1 MVEINKQ
8 ETNTERDCRN
18 VVELEE
24 NMEVITELTVK
35 KISSEDI
42 KRLINTDLMEF
53 DHGCDIKTCIENY
66 IYKELPLNDRFQ
78 GLPVVAVMTP
88 TAKEPY
94 YINDP
99 CNIYEADFIAMV
111 INLLIPRI
119 LEDNM
124 NCEFI
129 ELDDYWSINPLTYY
143 C

>member
-8 ETNTERDCRN
+8 ETNMERDCRN

-24 NMEVITELTVK
+24 NMEVVTELTVK

-42 KRLINTDLMEF
+42 KRLINSDLMEF

-66 IYKELPLNDRFQ
+66 IYKELPLDDRFQ
-78 GLPVVAVMTP
+78 GLPVVAVKTP
-88 TAKEPY
+88 LDKEPY
-94 YINDP
+94 YINAP
-99 CNIYEADFIAMV
+99 LCEVEFTAMV
-111 INLLIPRI
+111 INLLIPRF
-119 LEDNM
+119 LEYNM

-129 ELDDYWSINPLTYY
+129 ELDDCWSINPSSCY

>member
-1 MVEINKQ
+1 MNEQ
-8 ETNTERDCRN
+8 ETKTKRDCRN
-18 VVELEE
+18 VVELEG

-42 KRLINTDLMEF
+42 KRLINSDLMEF

-78 GLPVVAVMTP
+78 GLPVVAVKTP
-88 TAKEPY
+88 LSKEPY
-94 YINDP
+94 YINAP
-99 CNIYEADFIAMV
+99 FYEVEFTAMV
-111 INLLIPRI
+111 INLLIPRL
-119 LEDNM
+119 LEYNM

-129 ELDDYWSINPLTYY
+129 ELDDCWSINPSSCY